1 MNKYV
6 QIAKRERNN
15 KRGFLIVNPDLGKHV
30 PQEPQ
35 KILNLFDKT
44 AALFPNGWEPKHTL
58 VIGFAETATALGLH
72 YACKNHCRYMQ
83 TTRESVP
90 GEQEYLYFSE
100 EHSHATAQY
109 ILKNSFMSHLE
120 TINHIMFVDDEITT
134 GKTVLNAIAAIQKEC
149 RKEFQY
155 GVTSVINSMT
165 TEQYNSYQEKG
176 IKVYC
181 LERILHHEFAKEAE
195 RFQLDGVS
203 HQVPYEYQKSIE
215 AEDISGL
222 PDCRHVISPNYE
234 HVLEQILT
242 PILENFNAKKNV
254 LVLGI
259 EEFMYPGIWF
269 ANKLEEQ
276 GCIVHFHATTRSPIS
291 VSEDKNY
298 PLHNRVCLS
307 SVNAPNRKTFLY
319 NLRQY
324 DHIFVLVEKNYAT
337 QAGMDE
343 LNEVLESYKNT
354 EIKFFAL

>member
-44 AALFPNGWEPKHTL
+44 AALFPNGWDPKHTL

-72 YACKNHCRYMQ
+72 YACKNHCHYMQ

-149 RKEFQY
+149 RKELPIWGYFCNQQHDDRA
-155 GVTSVINSMT
+155 V
-165 TEQYNSYQEKG
+165 QF
-176 IKVYC
+176 
-181 LERILHHEFAKEAE
+181 L
-195 RFQLDGVS
+195 
-203 HQVPYEYQKSIE
+203 
-215 AEDISGL
+215 SGK
-222 PDCRHVISPNYE
+222 RN
-234 HVLEQILT
+234 
-242 PILENFNAKKNV
+242 
-254 LVLGI
+254 
-259 EEFMYPGIWF
+259 
-269 ANKLEEQ
+269 
-276 GCIVHFHATTRSPIS
+276 
-291 VSEDKNY
+291 
-298 PLHNRVCLS
+298 
-307 SVNAPNRKTFLY
+307 
-319 NLRQY
+319 
-324 DHIFVLVEKNYAT
+324 
-337 QAGMDE
+337 
-343 LNEVLESYKNT
+343 
-354 EIKFFAL
+354 